1 MWGERC
7 RDVGLTSWY
16 RECRRSIV
24 WGEGDELR
32 LDVLSWECLSNIQ
45 VWLSSWTFQCTVL
58 KL

>member
-32 LDVLSWECLSNIQ
+32 LDVLSWECFFL
-45 VWLSSWTFQCTVL
+45 
-58 KL
+58 